1 MNLQGDFQMG
11 KSRLCR
17 TEVVLHAQVDQSLTI
32 IICLITVAVP
42 PDNFRVSMVAVCTYS
57 GIEIPN
63 DKINVMSLELL

>member
-1 MNLQGDFQMG
+1 MG

-32 IICLITVAVP
+32 IICLIMVTVP
-42 PDNFRVSMVAVCTYS
+42 PDNLRVSMVTVCTFS
-57 GIEIPN
+57 GIEILN